1 MLSYKEISQLSN
13 QDLMQA
19 LKRARDFLFRQ
30 RMGVRTSH
38 LKDSHKVRLLK
49 KHIARLLT
57 ENARRRKGG
66 ETVAMSEASVL
77 SKLSTINADLA
88 KPVKVKKV
96 KAGSE
101 KEVLKEE
108 GAESKEM
115 PKASSAQ
122 VRVKKAPEKK
132 SVFQK
137 FFGKA

>member
-66 ETVAMSEASVL
+66 ETVALSEASVL
-77 SKLSTINADLA
+77 SKLSTIDADLA
-88 KPVKVKKV
+88 KPVKVKAK
-96 KAGSE
+96 SE
-101 KEVLKEE
+101 KKVLKEE
-108 GAESKEM
+108 GAEGKEM